1 MRNDIVWN
9 TAGTSVYLA
18 CTWLITVLVVTL
30 SPDYEASGSL
40 AVAMAVGNIFI
51 AIMLFKTRTVQVADI
66 ENVYTT
72 SDIMAHR
79 VLTFLIAS
87 AFCLVYSAFT
97 VAPSDFMPVLAYL
110 AFKSVESLIDVLHGL
125 DQKNGHFDYIGVSLI
140 LRGILAVLAFSAGLI
155 IFHDLTIALF
165 LMTASSIFV
174 GLFYDVPRSRK
185 LDSLLPRFSTP
196 RIKTLFTASI
206 AGFFASL
213 LCTTLVSIV
222 RQSYG
227 LIYGNEALG
236 IYAALSAPAV
246 IMQAIAG
253 FIYTPLIGPMSLLW
267 KERRSK
273 DLIQLVTKFLL
284 LLVGLTL
291 ACMAVFFLIGDPLLS
306 FIFQKGI
313 SSYAYLMYPLL
324 ACTATTAVVYFLIDL
339 LIVQKERIGTLAA
352 NTASLL
358 TALFIMHPLFEALGA
373 NGISITIIVA
383 FALNTLIALTF
394 FAKNVKNAKTED
406 PPIEN
411 PVPDEGRH
419 ELR

>member
-1 MRNDIVWN
+1 MKNDIAWN

-18 CTWLITVLVVTL
+18 CTWLVTVLVVTL

-66 ENVYTT
+66 ENKYTT
-72 SDIMAHR
+72 GDIMAHR
-79 VLTFLIAS
+79 IITFFIAS
-87 AFCLVYSAFT
+87 AFCLAYSAFT

-110 AFKSVESLIDVLHGL
+110 AFKSIESFLDVLHGL
-125 DQKNGHFDYIGVSLI
+125 DQKNKHFDYIGISLA
-140 LRGILAVLAFSAGLI
+140 LRGILAALAFSTGLI
-155 IFHDLTIALF
+155 LFYDLTIALF
-165 LMTASSIFV
+165 LMTASSILV
-174 GLFYDVPRSRK
+174 GLFYDIPRSRK
-185 LDSLLPRFSTP
+185 LDSLRPRFSLP

-253 FIYTPLIGPMSLLW
+253 FIYTPLIGPISLLW

-273 DLIQLVTKFLL
+273 ELIYLVAKFLL

-291 ACMAVFFLIGDPLLS
+291 ACMGIFFLIGDPLLS
-306 FIFQKGI
+306 FIFQKDI
-313 SSYAYLMYPLL
+313 SAYAYLMYPLL
-324 ACTATTAVVYFLIDL
+324 ACTAITAVVYFLIDL
-339 LIVQKERIGTLAA
+339 LIVQKERVGTLAA
-352 NTASLL
+352 NIESLL
-358 TALFIMHPLFEALGA
+358 TALLMMRPLFEALGS
-373 NGISITIIVA
+373 NGISVTIIIA
-383 FALNTLIALTF
+383 FTLNVLIALAF
-394 FAKNVKNAKTED
+394 FAKNARDAKSAD
-406 PPIEN
+406 PPIED
-411 PVPDEGRH
+411 PMPDERH
-419 ELR
+419 RGLR